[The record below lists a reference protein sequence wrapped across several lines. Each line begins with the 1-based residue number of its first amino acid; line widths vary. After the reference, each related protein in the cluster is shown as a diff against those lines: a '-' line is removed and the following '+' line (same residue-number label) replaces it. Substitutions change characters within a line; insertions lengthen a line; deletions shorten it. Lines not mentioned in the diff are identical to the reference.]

1 MKKQEIDRQTCHSDY
16 NKTAKANVLVT
27 ATGSIVGQGIIK
39 CLKLANASNDSPVT
53 YRVIGADI
61 SAQAAGLY
69 RCDIGI
75 LVPSASSSEYVDSI
89 IKVSREQTVHAIYV
103 GSDVELIVLGE
114 AKERIE
120 HETGAKLLTSP
131 IKVLITARDKWK
143 TFEFLNANNLPSAAS
158 SLPEDNENF
167 IKEFGY
173 PIVVK
178 PREGYGSKLFFVANN
193 RDEMEYAVSKIQRTG
208 WNPIL
213 QEYLN
218 DDEAEF
224 TSGVT
229 VDRFGK
235 YTMSSISIRKIVK
248 SGQTYK
254 AFIDN
259 FESIRRS
266 AEKVALKLGARGA
279 INIQAKIQG
288 NEPKVFEINPRFSA
302 TCPIRS
308 AAGINEPDIVFRNS
322 VLDENIKLDAY
333 RRLVCMR
340 YWNEVYVQYATFEK
354 TSNLGRV
361 EDDNNNSFIIDY
373 F

>member
-1 MKKQEIDRQTCHSDY
+1 LQ
-16 NKTAKANVLVT
+16 AKANVLVT

-53 YRVIGADI
+53 YRVIGADM

-75 LVPSASSSEYVDSI
+75 LVPSASSPEYVDSI

-218 DDEAEF
+218 EDETEF

-266 AEKVALKLGARGA
+266 AEKVALRLGARGA

-361 EDDNNNSFIIDY
+361 EEDNNSFIIDY

>member
-1 MKKQEIDRQTCHSDY
+1 
-16 NKTAKANVLVT
+16 
-27 ATGSIVGQGIIK
+27 
-39 CLKLANASNDSPVT
+39 
-53 YRVIGADI
+53 
-61 SAQAAGLY
+61 
-69 RCDIGI
+69 
-75 LVPSASSSEYVDSI
+75 
-89 IKVSREQTVHAIYV
+89 
-103 GSDVELIVLGE
+103 
-114 AKERIE
+114 
-120 HETGAKLLTSP
+120 
-131 IKVLITARDKWK
+131 
-143 TFEFLNANNLPSAAS
+143 
-158 SLPEDNENF
+158 
-167 IKEFGY
+167 
-173 PIVVK
+173 
-178 PREGYGSKLFFVANN
+178 
-193 RDEMEYAVSKIQRTG
+193 
-208 WNPIL
+208 
-213 QEYLN
+213 
-218 DDEAEF
+218 
-224 TSGVT
+224 
-229 VDRFGK
+229 
-235 YTMSSISIRKIVK
+235 MSSISIRKIVK

-266 AEKVALKLGARGA
+266 AEKVALRLGARGA

-361 EDDNNNSFIIDY
+361 EEDNNSFIIDY

>member
-1 MKKQEIDRQTCHSDY
+1 MDRQTCNNNY

-53 YRVIGADI
+53 YRVIGADM

-75 LVPSASSSEYVDSI
+75 LVPPASSPEYVDSV

-114 AKERIE
+114 AKERIK

-208 WNPIL
+208 WNTIL

-218 DDEAEF
+218 EDEAEF

-279 INIQAKIQG
+279 INIQAKLQG

-322 VLDENIKLDAY
+322 VLDENIKLDGY

-361 EDDNNNSFIIDY
+361 EEDNNSFIVDY